1 MEKFVEGIRALGIV
15 GELED
20 DGKVGKVNEERLGPF
35 GPYRIYLPMGWYR
48 RKEFLEALGEDDNAG

>member
-20 DGKVGKVNEERLGPF
+20 DGKVEEERLG
-35 GPYRIYLPMGWYR
+35 RLR
-48 RKEFLEALGEDDNAG
+48 C